1 MKNIKFKNIFFNKIN
16 KFNNYLINKF
26 NQISAL
32 KNKFNKIIHLKNK
45 FNKISNFNKFL
56 ILFISILFL
65 YLFYVSIPSLYD
77 YQKLQNQ
84 LKAYLVNDYNL
95 NIKISDKI
103 QYKILPSPHFE
114 VKESN
119 IYRNTE
125 SEENKLGEIKNLRIF
140 VSLKNIYNQDK
151 IELKDIEIKD
161 AVFFL
166 DKNNRIFLSNYFN
179 NKNTNKKIQIKKS
192 KFFLMKNDE
201 IISIFPIK
209 NLNFIYDEI
218 IFTNEAIIDGK
229 AFNSYFNLK
238 IKKYF
243 LGDEDLNFDIKFP
256 QINLSV
262 NSKLLPQK
270 KNKEKYKVLNKVN
283 FFGSE
288 IKFEFDVDKNSLIY
302 KSTKSKIFNT
312 QIDFN
317 GLIEFQPFYLI
328 SNIILDQFNLVKALN
343 SEDSIF
349 KLIDNRNLIHK
360 NFNSKI
366 FIDIRKF
373 SKDNI
378 FNRGEFF
385 IEIQNGIIKF
395 DDSIF
400 ISDKIGFLKVLSSS
414 LYTNNNKLLLK
425 THVLVD
431 IQNLKKFY
439 NTFQVPKKFRLD
451 IKKIN
456 FNFETNLT
464 SGKSRILNFQI
475 DNIIS
480 DNLTKKINK
489 IIEENN
495 LNINENF
502 NNWIVLKRFLNIIIS
517 EINQG

>member
-1 MKNIKFKNIFFNKIN
+1 M
-16 KFNNYLINKF
+16 
-26 NQISAL
+26 
-32 KNKFNKIIHLKNK
+32 
-45 FNKISNFNKFL
+45 
-56 ILFISILFL
+56 
-65 YLFYVSIPSLYD
+65 
-77 YQKLQNQ
+77 
-84 LKAYLVNDYNL
+84 
-95 NIKISDKI
+95 
-103 QYKILPSPHFE
+103 
-114 VKESN
+114 
-119 IYRNTE
+119 
-125 SEENKLGEIKNLRIF
+125 
-140 VSLKNIYNQDK
+140 
-151 IELKDIEIKD
+151 
-161 AVFFL
+161 
-166 DKNNRIFLSNYFN
+166 
-179 NKNTNKKIQIKKS
+179 
-192 KFFLMKNDE
+192 
-201 IISIFPIK
+201 
-209 NLNFIYDEI
+209 
-218 IFTNEAIIDGK
+218 
-229 AFNSYFNLK
+229 
-238 IKKYF
+238 
-243 LGDEDLNFDIKFP
+243 
-256 QINLSV
+256 
-262 NSKLLPQK
+262 
-270 KNKEKYKVLNKVN
+270 
-283 FFGSE
+283 
-288 IKFEFDVDKNSLIY
+288 
-302 KSTKSKIFNT
+302 
-312 QIDFN
+312 
-317 GLIEFQPFYLI
+317 I
-328 SNIILDQFNLVKALN
+328 SNIILDQFNLVKLLN

-425 THVLVD
+425 TNILID